1 MSLLMSSALC
11 SRNVGPLWQA
21 SNRKSQRDF
30 VLEVFDRIVGERDQG
45 LELAPKAPYAPLFA
59 IDRQERFGGDMCVVW
74 LPGQDS
80 NLRHGG

>member
-1 MSLLMSSALC
+1 M
-11 SRNVGPLWQA
+11 
-21 SNRKSQRDF
+21 
-30 VLEVFDRIVGERDQG
+30 EVFERILVEGAEVVALT
-45 LELAPKAPYAPLFA
+45 LEAAYAPLFA